1 MPFVNF
7 LQPCCWEA
15 LCFLVFPGTPG
26 KALLQRT
33 INQACS
39 SPVTST
45 ACAHSVVLSPLMGA
59 KSWSQVHAA
68 LALKETSSFRVHAAY
83 QDELAQPQR
92 ARDIGPIDGC
102 GATGNY
108 FLCA

>member
-1 MPFVNF
+1 MFSS
-7 LQPCCWEA
+7 L
-15 LCFLVFPGTPG
+15 PGTPG
-26 KALLQRT
+26 KVLLQRT
-33 INQACS
+33 VNQACS

-45 ACAHSVVLSPLMGA
+45 ACAHSVALSPLTGA
-59 KSWSQVHAA
+59 KSWSQVHTA
-68 LALKETSSFRVHAAY
+68 LALKETSSFKVHAAY

-92 ARDIGPIDGC
+92 ARDIMPIDEC